1 MGARDPNGRGAP
13 NLNRIM
19 ECFLSSITP
28 LLQEGDRGFWLPPR
42 RSTYAAEIDWM
53 FHFILYLSA
62 FFFALIIGLMVYF
75 CIRYREREG
84 AGPEPSPS
92 HNLKLELVWTLIP
105 LILVIGIFF
114 EGFRGFMRM
123 SVPPQNAYRINVTG
137 QKWKWLF
144 SYPNG
149 YVDEALHVP
158 VDRPVRLTMTSE
170 DVIHS
175 LYIPAFRLKKD
186 VVPGRYHTVWFNAT
200 HPGEYDLYCA
210 EFCGKDHSDM
220 ITKVV
225 AHPPGEFEKW
235 LEEASDFLARMPPRE
250 AGEKL
255 YKARG
260 CAQCHSVD
268 GKANTGPTFK
278 GLMGHDVPLVGG
290 EAVVADE
297 NYIRE
302 SILEPNAKVVA
313 GFQPVMPTYKGK
325 IKDAEIT
332 AIIEYLKTLSE

>member
-1 MGARDPNGRGAP
+1 
-13 NLNRIM
+13 M
-19 ECFLSSITP
+19 EFILSFVTQS
-28 LLQEGDRGFWLPPR
+28 LVQSDGDFWLPPR
-42 RSTYAAEIDWM
+42 RSTYAVEIDWM
-53 FHFILYLSA
+53 FSFILYLSA
-62 FFFALIIGLMVYF
+62 FFFALIVGLMVWF
-75 CIRYREREG
+75 CIRYRAREG
-84 AGPEPSPS
+84 GGPQPSPS
-92 HNLKLELVWTLIP
+92 HNLKLELVWTIIP
-105 LILVIGIFF
+105 LLLVIAIFY
-114 EGFRGFMRM
+114 EGFRGFMRL
-123 SVPPQNAYRINVTG
+123 SVPPQNAYNINVTG

-200 HPGEYDLYCA
+200 AAGEYDLFCA
-210 EFCGKDHSDM
+210 EFCGKDHSNM
-220 ITKVV
+220 ITKAVV
-225 AHPPGEFEKW
+225 HPPGEFEKW
-235 LEEASDFLARMPPRE
+235 LEDASNFLAKMPPHE

-255 YKARG
+255 YKVRG
-260 CAQCHSVD
+260 CAQCHSID

-278 GLMGHDVPLVGG
+278 GLMGHEVALKGG
-290 EAVVADE
+290 TTIVVDE

-313 GFQPVMPTYKGK
+313 GFQPVMPTFKGR
-325 IKDAEIT
+325 IKDEEIT
-332 AIIEYLKTLSE
+332 AIIEYLKTLTE